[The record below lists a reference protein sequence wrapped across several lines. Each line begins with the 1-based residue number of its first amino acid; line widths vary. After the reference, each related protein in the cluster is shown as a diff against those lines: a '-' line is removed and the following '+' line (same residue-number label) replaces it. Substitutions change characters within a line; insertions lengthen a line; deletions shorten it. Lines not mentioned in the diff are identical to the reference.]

1 MKGNNKMSN
10 IDPNQ
15 KPTNGKQA
23 YDSLVSQLRRE
34 ITDRQTLLEGGVTSK
49 NKTAN
54 TFVTQMKLEIR
65 KQREMLNELLIP
77 SNKRKFIKHW
87 NENNN

>member
-1 MKGNNKMSN
+1 MSN

-15 KPTNGKQA
+15 KPRNGKQT
-23 YDSLVSQLRRE
+23 YDSLVSRLKRE
-34 ITDRQTLLEGGVTSK
+34 TTDKQTLLDGGVTTK
-49 NKTAN
+49 NKTVN
-54 TFVTQMKLEIR
+54 MFVAQMNLEIEEH
-65 KQREMLNELLIP
+65 REMLNQLLIP